1 MNYAKRAVKGTSIV
15 FFISIAAAF
24 LGYIIRMVLS
34 RNLTPSEY
42 GLFFAIFTLINF
54 IAVFKYLGLGS
65 ALVKFIPAFQVQKK
79 HDSIKSAIFSAFSIS
94 FFVSLIIAIILFFSS
109 GFLAEHYFK
118 SPSASW
124 ILQFFALIFVL
135 FTFKDIIRYSFQGLQ
150 KMFPFALMY
159 LTENLLIL
167 LSLILFFHLN
177 LKLFGAILAYIVSF
191 ILIAIIYL
199 PWLSKVTGFFKEKT
213 KFSKKISKRMLI
225 FGIPA
230 TISGVGSMI
239 ILYVDT
245 LILTY
250 FRSLSEVGIYNVVVP
265 TAMILNFIAVSISQV
280 FFPMVSE
287 LWAKKLKNH
296 LSVGINTIYKYS
308 FALIVPLVLIIFSF
322 SKLFLRLLFG
332 EQYVV
337 GATSLQILVIS
348 MVFLMIFTITANV
361 FGGLGKPK
369 ISMKINLFGASVN
382 LILNIIFIPIYGI
395 VSAAVTSLISY
406 FLIMMLSMFSLS
418 KFVKLKIPW
427 LDWFKV
433 LVSGGAFVLLIYL
446 LRSLL
451 DINLYLEA
459 IICISVAG
467 VFYLFLLRIFKVI
480 DFSEIKKLFFN

>member
-1 MNYAKRAVKGTSIV
+1 
-15 FFISIAAAF
+15 
-24 LGYIIRMVLS
+24 
-34 RNLTPSEY
+34 
-42 GLFFAIFTLINF
+42 
-54 IAVFKYLGLGS
+54 
-65 ALVKFIPAFQVQKK
+65 
-79 HDSIKSAIFSAFSIS
+79 
-94 FFVSLIIAIILFFSS
+94 
-109 GFLAEHYFK
+109 
-118 SPSASW
+118 
-124 ILQFFALIFVL
+124 
-135 FTFKDIIRYSFQGLQ
+135 
-150 KMFPFALMY
+150 
-159 LTENLLIL
+159 
-167 LSLILFFHLN
+167 
-177 LKLFGAILAYIVSF
+177 
-191 ILIAIIYL
+191 
-199 PWLSKVTGFFKEKT
+199 
-213 KFSKKISKRMLI
+213 
-225 FGIPA
+225 
-230 TISGVGSMI
+230 
-239 ILYVDT
+239 
-245 LILTY
+245 
-250 FRSLSEVGIYNVVVP
+250 
-265 TAMILNFIAVSISQV
+265 MILNFIAVSISQV

-395 VSAAVTSLISY
+395 VGAAVTSLISY
-406 FLIMMLSMFSLS
+406 FLIMILSMFNLS

-480 DFSEIKKLFFN
+480 DFSEIKKLF